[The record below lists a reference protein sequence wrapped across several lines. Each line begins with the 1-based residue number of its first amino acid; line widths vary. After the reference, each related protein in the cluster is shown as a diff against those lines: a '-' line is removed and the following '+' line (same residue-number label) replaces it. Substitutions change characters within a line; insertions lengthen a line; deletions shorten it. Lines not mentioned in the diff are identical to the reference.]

1 MAVPRRR
8 PCRSEL
14 MTSSIGHLT
23 SLFFVIWSSKEIF
36 FCGLATNPSS
46 LLSQLQ
52 YSKACRLREV
62 QAVQELYWP
71 FFVFICAYTFISFT
85 EKPKSFPLVLP
96 LACGGVALLILAVV
110 AVLCFVRHRSGGFSL
125 EKKRREVQK
134 RTKSQEMEV
143 LRPENDLT
151 DDPTVRQLQ
160 SLSQLV
166 GKLYPKHQAMSKV
179 LPSAKMVLDI
189 PSVFTSVQGNTT
201 SEFGKFI
208 WEVVVTK

>member
-1 MAVPRRR
+1 
-8 PCRSEL
+8 
-14 MTSSIGHLT
+14 MTSSIGHLR

-52 YSKACRLREV
+52 YSKTCGLREV

-71 FFVFICAYTFISFT
+71 FFVFICVYTFISFT

-96 LACGGVALLILAVV
+96 LACGGVALLILVVV
-110 AVLCFVRHRSGGFSL
+110 AVLCFVRHRSGGFSF
-125 EKKRREVQK
+125 EKKRREIQK
-134 RTKSQEMEV
+134 RTKSQEIEV

-166 GKLYPKHQAMSKV
+166 GTLYPKHQAMSKV
-179 LPSAKMVLDI
+179 LPSSKMGLDI
-189 PSVFTSVQGNTT
+189 LSVFTSVQGNTT

-208 WEVVVTK
+208 WEHRGYKMTIKQAFFETI